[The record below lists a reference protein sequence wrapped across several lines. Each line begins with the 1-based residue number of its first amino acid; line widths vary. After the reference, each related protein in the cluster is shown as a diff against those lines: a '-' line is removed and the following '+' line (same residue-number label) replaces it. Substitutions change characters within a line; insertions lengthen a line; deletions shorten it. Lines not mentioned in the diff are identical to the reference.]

1 MKIGLI
7 VGASDGP
14 DSRLDGLIDLA
25 KKAEADG
32 LDAIWM
38 AHITSHDAM
47 MALALAGRETATIQ
61 LGTAVTATYPRHPVA
76 MAQQA
81 LTVQAASNGRFT
93 LGIGVAHQ
101 IVVENSWGLSYDKPA
116 RHMREYL
123 QVLNPL
129 LAAKTAKF
137 DGDLYKVH
145 ARIDVPDAPTPVP
158 LCIAALG
165 PVMLKLAGSQADG
178 TVTWM
183 VGPKTI
189 DSYIRPSLADA
200 ATEAGRP
207 SPRIVAGFPM
217 ILTNKP
223 DEARAFISKTLSIYG
238 QLPSY
243 RAMLDREGVE
253 GPADISLIGDEA
265 TLAAGLTRLKEAG
278 VTDFNAAIAQSQEGD
293 FARTFDFLANWS

>member
-14 DSRLDGLIDLA
+14 DSRLDGLVDLA
-25 KKAEADG
+25 KQAEAKG
-32 LDAIWM
+32 INAIWM

-47 MALALAGRETATIQ
+47 MALALVGRETSTIE

-81 LTVQAASNGRFT
+81 LTVQAASQGRFT

-101 IVVENSWGLSYDKPA
+101 IVVESSWGMSYDKPA

-129 LAAKTAKF
+129 LAAQTAKF

-145 ARIDVPDAPTPVP
+145 ARLDVPDAPTPVP

-165 PVMLKLAGSQADG
+165 PVMLKLAGSMADG

-183 VGPKTI
+183 VGPKTVASHI
-189 DSYIRPSLADA
+189 KPSLDA
-200 ATEAGRP
+200 AAEEVGRP
-207 SPRIVAGFPM
+207 SPRIVAGVPM
-217 ILTNKP
+217 VLTNKP
-223 DEARAFISKTLSIYG
+223 DEVKDFISKTLTVYG

-243 RAMLDREGVE
+243 RAMLDREGVA
-253 GPADISLIGDEA
+253 GPADVALVGDEA
-265 TLAAGLTRLKEAG
+265 TLEAGLARMKDAG
-278 VTDFNAAIAQSQEGD
+278 VTDFNAAIVRSEDGD
-293 FARTFDFLANWS
+293 FERTFDFLTSRN